1 VRKLRAENEGLGA
14 CAYYPYI
21 RRARTRPRACSVL
34 PALPGHG
41 RDGHV
46 YDRTVL
52 PLSNPLTAVHAA
64 APFRSKIDPDGPLA
78 QLVWNAPDAVAPH
91 ILARIDEATRETD
104 DEFVHW
110 DGTKFI
116 QMPW

>member
-1 VRKLRAENEGLGA
+1 
-14 CAYYPYI
+14 
-21 RRARTRPRACSVL
+21 
-34 PALPGHG
+34 
-41 RDGHV
+41 V
-46 YDRTVL
+46 YARTVL
-52 PLSNPLTAVHAA
+52 SPAHPLTAAHAA

-78 QLVWNAPDAVAPH
+78 QLVWNTPDAVALH